1 MRPARP
7 GIEETG
13 MKMQTSFNFRLAGR
27 VATAIVVV
35 LIAAPARA
43 VTCDV
48 TSTADSGSGTLRE
61 KIGDTTCGAITF
73 APAIVPGTIN
83 LTSGQLTIN
92 RSTIITGP
100 GADRMTVQRSQS
112 AFAFRIFQIAS
123 GQVVAISGV
132 TIANGISN
140 GRPAAGGGI
149 SNFGNLTL
157 DGTTI
162 TGNSAQSGGGVENFQ
177 DLIVRNSTFSGNSGT
192 YGGGIDAIGASTTI
206 TNSTFVG
213 NSANTNVFG
222 GGISVSSP
230 ATIINSTFVGNT

>member
-13 MKMQTSFNFRLAGR
+13 MKMQTSFNFRLACR

-61 KIGDTTCGAITF
+61 KIGDTTCGVITF

-92 RSTIITGP
+92 RSVTIAGP
-100 GADRMTVQRSQS
+100 GQGKMTVRR
-112 AFAFRIFQIAS
+112 AEGAVAFRIFQIDA
-123 GQVVAISGV
+123 QQATISGL
-132 TIANGISN
+132 TIANGVAP
-140 GRPAAGGGI
+140 GRPPFGGGI
-149 SNFGNLTL
+149 LNLGNLTL

-162 TGNSAQSGGGVENFQ
+162 TGNSATSGGGGVENLQ
-177 DLIVRNSTFSGNSGT
+177 DLIVRNSTFSGNSSIR
-192 YGGGIDAIGASTTI
+192 GGGIEAL
-206 TNSTFVG
+206 
-213 NSANTNVFG
+213 
-222 GGISVSSP
+222 
-230 ATIINSTFVGNT
+230 